1 MTPEIVRAISK
12 TVAKQEIAGLSV
24 QVDTNDATPVSMF
37 TIPTESYERG
47 IVQYTVNAVKDD
59 GATGL
64 TARRVLIYKN
74 DGTTLTITTGTDIIT
89 DNDFTSADI
98 TENVSGTDIEIQV
111 TGEAA
116 TNIKWEGSY
125 EHKYLI
131 GEVVGL

>member
-24 QVDTNDATPVSMF
+24 EVETTDATPTVIF

-47 IVQYTVNAVKDD
+47 IIEYTVNAVKDD
-59 GATGL
+59 GDTGL
-64 TARRVLIYKN
+64 TARRLLIYKN

-98 TENVSGTDIEIQV
+98 TESVSGTDVIIEV
-111 TGEAA
+111 TGEAT

-131 GEVVGL
+131 GEVAGL